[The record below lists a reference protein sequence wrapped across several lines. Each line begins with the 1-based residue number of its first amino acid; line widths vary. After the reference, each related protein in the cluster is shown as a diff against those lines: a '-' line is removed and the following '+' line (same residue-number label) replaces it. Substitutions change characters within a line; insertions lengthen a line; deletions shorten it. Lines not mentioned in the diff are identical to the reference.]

1 MESTIEDVMKAL
13 LEKAKTAKGSGEAMQ
28 FAQAVLNLA
37 HAQSVLTHAQSILNN
52 LKNSG

>member
-1 MESTIEDVMKAL
+1 MESTIEDAMKAL

-37 HAQSVLTHAQSILNN
+37 HAQNVLSNI
-52 LKNSG
+52 KKPG